1 MCHVSISLE
10 MDLYQDLNYFYPWFY
25 LANID
30 AIKKLCFLVSVHNFI
45 RWNKSF
51 VFLAMKSWKAKQIY
65 VSLFK
70 DPSDKATRMVVYTP
84 ISKKMAK
91 YDVKCKQH
99 ELMETSKRKYTEQKE
114 TVRFYKSML
123 YETIAE
129 HQDSGV
135 QTSSDFP
142 LLF

>member
-1 MCHVSISLE
+1 M
-10 MDLYQDLNYFYPWFY
+10 
-25 LANID
+25 
-30 AIKKLCFLVSVHNFI
+30 
-45 RWNKSF
+45 
-51 VFLAMKSWKAKQIY
+51 
-65 VSLFK
+65 
-70 DPSDKATRMVVYTP
+70 YTP

-114 TVRFYKSML
+114 TVWFHKSML

-135 QTSSDFP
+135 QTSSDFS
-142 LLF
+142 LLFKYFQYYFNFIWNQVWNQEI